1 MSYYK
6 IEFNSGLIQKFE
18 AIPSIPLVIT
28 AGQTLIELDDLLA
41 IYKIVTE
48 TELPPTPADATPEQR
63 QAIFAQSLALLETA
77 FANVSGG
84 ELQDSADDLDHTDEQ
99 LYYFVKHLPD
109 RTLIEKVY
117 IDKSTKSIAAPPGF
131 SLIQLDEL
139 LLIRE
144 AILGT
149 AIEEA
154 PADATEEL
162 KGEIFHRNLAALE
175 LAFAIKMHSQ
185 RYLSIFNDE
194 LQPEDCGGETG
205 WRALKYEGERL
216 GVPKADTWRETIP
229 ALAQARS
236 VEAVESFSGST
247 KEE

>member
-1 MSYYK
+1 MSRYYK
-6 IEFNSGLIQKFE
+6 IEFNSGSIDKFE
-18 AIPSIPLVIT
+18 AIPNTPLVIT

-63 QAIFAQSLALLETA
+63 QALFLQSLALLEEA

-84 ELQDSADDLDHTDEQ
+84 ELQDSADGLDHADEQ

-117 IDKSTKSIAAPPGF
+117 IDKSTESIAAPPGF

-144 AILGT
+144 AILG
-149 AIEEA
+149 AEVEEA

-162 KGEIFHRNLAALE
+162 KGEIFQRNLAALE

-185 RYLSIFNDE
+185 RYLAIFNDE
-194 LQPEDCGGETG
+194 LQPEDCNGQVG
-205 WRALKYEGERL
+205 WRALEYEGDRL
-216 GVPKADTWRETIP
+216 GVPKGDTWKATIP
-229 ALAQARS
+229 ALARAR
-236 VEAVESFSGST
+236 AST
-247 KEE
+247 NQE